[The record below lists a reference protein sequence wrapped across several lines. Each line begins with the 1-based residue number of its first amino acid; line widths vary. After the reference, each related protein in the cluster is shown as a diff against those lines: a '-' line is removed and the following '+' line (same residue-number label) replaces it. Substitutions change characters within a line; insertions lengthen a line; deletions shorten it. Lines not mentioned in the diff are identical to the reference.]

1 MTNTIYGRVY
11 NTLIDLYGCKEEQAK
26 EIYDFY
32 DMNNRYT
39 LEASSDGNLYIHD
52 LYEEIIVIANDEL
65 LKEGNY
71 LRSIKDD
78 KKKSFEY
85 LLKTFN
91 DLSFPE
97 DAQWFTNL
105 LEQVSYDSG
114 ERIQFVSD
122 VLSTSFATLNRTD
135 AFCKTLINYG
145 ADPNLI

>member
-1 MTNTIYGRVY
+1 MANTIYGRVY

-97 DAQWFTNL
+97 DARWFTDL